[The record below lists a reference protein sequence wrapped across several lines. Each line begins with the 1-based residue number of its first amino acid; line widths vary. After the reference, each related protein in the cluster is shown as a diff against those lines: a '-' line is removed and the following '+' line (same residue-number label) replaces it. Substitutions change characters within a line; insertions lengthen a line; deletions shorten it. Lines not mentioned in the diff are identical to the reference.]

1 MNKDFSH
8 VQETTLYME
17 AVKHVIDRLPPGK
30 LLDCPAGKGII
41 GDFAR
46 ARGFTVTSADINE
59 ERKDFVYCDM
69 DQPLPFA
76 DGEFDVTVSLE
87 GVEHLL
93 YPTAFLRELV
103 RVTQPG
109 GTIILSTPNTA
120 NFYSRLQFLL
130 TGTFFQFAP
139 KDIRN
144 IGDRKIDRGHVSS
157 LTPSQIHY
165 FMSTFGAELM
175 DFELD
180 RAKKKIFWPLAALL
194 YPFMAMASHNVSKG
208 HDPLA
213 FKGNYPLARLL
224 LGYKPLWS
232 RSAVF
237 IFRKLPA

>member
-1 MNKDFSH
+1 MKKDFSH

-17 AVKHVIDRLPPGK
+17 AVKRVIDHLPPGK

-76 DGEFDVTVSLE
+76 DGEFDVSVSLE

-103 RVTQPG
+103 RITKPG

-139 KDIRN
+139 KDLRN
-144 IGDRKIDRGHVSS
+144 IGDRKIDRCHVSS

-165 FMSTFGAELM
+165 FDPQPDSLFHEHLWGGTDGF
-175 DFELD
+175 
-180 RAKKKIFWPLAALL
+180 RARSRQEESLLATGCPALPL
-194 YPFMAMASHNVSKG
+194 HG
-208 HDPLA
+208 HCQP
-213 FKGNYPLARLL
+213 
-224 LGYKPLWS
+224 
-232 RSAVF
+232 
-237 IFRKLPA
+237 